1 VESCSWEMRVS
12 SSASVAMSAPV
23 RLRRRAAFT
32 ANHQSADPPLGFG
45 DRDADV
51 LVVVQEQVETRLKSH
66 LRASRP
72 TSARF
77 AGCRRHSG
85 R

>member
-1 VESCSWEMRVS
+1 MRVS

-51 LVVVQEQVETRLKSH
+51 LVVVQEHGDPLEEPLES
-66 LRASRP
+66 
-72 TSARF
+72 F
-77 AGCRRHSG
+77 ATDFGLVRWV
-85 R
+85 